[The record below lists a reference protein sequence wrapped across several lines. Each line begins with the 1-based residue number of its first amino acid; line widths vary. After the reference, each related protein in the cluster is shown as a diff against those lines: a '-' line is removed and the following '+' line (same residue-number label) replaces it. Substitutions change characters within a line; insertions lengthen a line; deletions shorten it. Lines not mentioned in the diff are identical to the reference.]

1 MTCTETQVFVDAFID
16 GELDLARSIELERH
30 LESCPSCSALFQS
43 QKAAHSALADPALR
57 HTAPA
62 AVRKKVHAALA
73 AEVPRPLA
81 ESQNLRRAQP
91 TSGWFRWQWPAAAA
105 GVLAG
110 VAALIF
116 VLRLPPAADPL
127 ERELVDS
134 HIRSL
139 MPNHLMDVVSTDQ
152 HTVKP
157 WFAGKVDF
165 SPPVKDLAADGFPL
179 IGGRVD
185 YVDQHSAAVMVYKR
199 NQHVINV
206 FVWPVAGREDIA
218 PRTRA
223 DQGYNMIEV
232 VHGGMEYWAVSDL
245 NQAELRQITDL
256 LTK

>member
-1 MTCTETQVFVDAFID
+1 MTCTETQVFIDAFID

-43 QKAAHSALADPALR
+43 QKAAHSALGDPALR
-57 HTAPA
+57 HTASA
-62 AVRKKVHAALA
+62 ALRKSVHGALA
-73 AEVPRPLA
+73 AA
-81 ESQNLRRAQP
+81 ESEEARRTRSKSA
-91 TSGWFRWQWPAAAA
+91 WFRWQWPAAAA

-110 VAALIF
+110 VVALIF

-139 MPNHLMDVVSTDQ
+139 MPNHLMDVISTDQ

-157 WFAGKVDF
+157 WFAGKIDF

-185 YVDQHSAAVMVYKR
+185 YIDQHSAATMVYKR

-223 DQGYNMIEV
+223 DQGYNLIEV
-232 VHGGMEYWAVSDL
+232 VHEGMEYWAVSDL
-245 NQAELRQITDL
+245 NPAELRQLTDL

>member
-1 MTCTETQVFVDAFID
+1 MTCTETQVFIDAFID

-43 QKAAHSALADPALR
+43 QKAAHSALVDPSLR

-62 AVRKKVHAALA
+62 ALRKSVHAALA
-73 AEVPRPLA
+73 AA
-81 ESQNLRRAQP
+81 ESQEARRTQSKSA
-91 TSGWFRWQWPAAAA
+91 WFRWQWPAAAA

-139 MPNHLMDVVSTDQ
+139 MPNRLMDVISTDQ

-157 WFAGKVDF
+157 WFAGKIDF
-165 SPPVKDLAADGFPL
+165 SPPVKDFAADGFPL

-223 DQGYNMIEV
+223 DQGYNLIEAV
-232 VHGGMEYWAVSDL
+232 YAGMEYWAVSDL
-245 NQAELRQITDL
+245 NQPELRQLTDL
-256 LTK
+256 LMK

>member
-1 MTCTETQVFVDAFID
+1 LID

-43 QKAAHSALADPALR
+43 QKAAHNVLGDPALR
-57 HTAPA
+57 HAAPSTL
-62 AVRKKVHAALA
+62 RKSVHAALA
-73 AEVPRPLA
+73 AA
-81 ESQNLRRAQP
+81 ESQEARRAKSKP
-91 TSGWFRWQWPAAAA
+91 AWFRWPWPAAAA

-116 VLRLPPAADPL
+116 VLRLPTAVDPL

-139 MPNHLMDVVSTDQ
+139 LPNHLMDVVSTDQ

-157 WFAGKVDF
+157 WFAGKIDF
-165 SPPVKDLAADGFPL
+165 SPPVKDLTSEGFPL

-185 YVDQHSAAVMVYKR
+185 YVDQHFAAVMVYKR

-206 FVWPVAGREDIA
+206 FVWPVAGREDVA

-232 VHGGMEYWAVSDL
+232 VHAGMEYWAVSDL
-245 NQAELRQITDL
+245 NQGELRQFADML
-256 LTK
+256 RY